1 MDDDEARARAER
13 LEEQLAALE
22 ALPGPARDT
31 AVEAVAAL
39 LDLYG
44 EALARLARRLP
55 ADVLA
60 GDELVSHLL
69 MVHGLHPAPVEQR
82 VVGALDEVRPY
93 LRSHGGDVEL
103 LDVSAGV
110 VSLRLQGSCSG
121 CAASRTTL
129 ELAVAD
135 AIRRAAPEV
144 EDIRAQD
151 GAPAA
156 TAADYDTCPLPM
168 APGGV
173 A

>member
-22 ALPGPARDT
+22 GLPPAGREV
-31 AVEAVAAL
+31 AVDAVAAL

-44 EALARLARRLP
+44 EALGRLARRLP

-82 VVGALDEVRPY
+82 VAGALDEVRPY

-103 LDVSAGV
+103 LDVSGGI

-129 ELAVAD
+129 ELAVTD
-135 AIRRAAPEV
+135 AVRRAAPEID
-144 EDIRAQD
+144 EIRAED
-151 GAPAA
+151 GVPAA
-156 TAADYDTCPLPM
+156 DGVDYDTCPLPM